1 MLPAEALTMDGNG
14 AGFLMGMVDLLGEI
28 ASSIASELVPHY
40 GGDLL
45 DGSGPNDENEFF
57 IALVG
62 P

>member
-1 MLPAEALTMDGNG
+1 MDGNG